1 VEKFNV
7 WKVKFMAE
15 MEVLR
20 RTEAKMRDAAST
32 NQLTGKQ
39 LFLRDSSLAISDLKL
54 SEADLDIDESLFMV
68 SVFGAQEFSS

>member
-1 VEKFNV
+1 MEKFNV